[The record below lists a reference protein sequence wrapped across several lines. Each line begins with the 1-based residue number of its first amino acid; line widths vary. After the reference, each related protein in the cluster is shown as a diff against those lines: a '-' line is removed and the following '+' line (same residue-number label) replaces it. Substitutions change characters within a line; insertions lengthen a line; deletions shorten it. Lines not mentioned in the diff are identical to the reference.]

1 MSASGPRRGIER
13 KILNTILQVAIL
25 PLIIAVIV
33 GYITAREGQ
42 GNAVEQSLL
51 TAARKTA
58 DGLRIAAAPHL
69 QKLDA
74 LSKDPRVLAAVQPGD
89 SGEPAALQDP
99 AQRAQLREYL
109 NSQITMIL
117 STPGVPTILSL
128 YDADGRLIAST
139 HEELH
144 TITSEDNGPPKW
156 KDSGI
161 SKPRF
166 LDIDEIASAYA
177 AESVAP
183 VYLNPGERDG
193 LVGFVSQILDITPLL
208 LFAMGIDPA
217 GAAEEA
223 EHAVYQVIYTSEGY
237 HRTSY
242 IAQEGE
248 QGPLNLDVCRTDPT
262 LAKVLQGPEF
272 PRYGTLRIPDYV
284 SRENQTEDVFLA
296 YAQMFD
302 DMDLYIVVYR
312 SAATALRNIHLAG
325 IIAIVFCVGVIAILC
340 LNAYLNIHNSIVRPL
355 SLLNEGAQ
363 IIGQGDLDLKLKI
376 DTGDEIEELAQSFNK
391 MALALKRNIG
401 QLEDSEEKYRGLVTW
416 MRDGVFQTNP
426 QWILDFMNPAGVE
439 IFRHQ
444 NVEEIIGRN
453 ISGMFY
459 NPDDFAQIA
468 SELQQKG
475 FIERRRVW
483 MRRRDERAIIVELS
497 ANTIYGD
504 DNTVIGY
511 EGIFR
516 DLSKS
521 VRLEREARDR
531 AERLSAIS
539 QIANVINSSLE
550 AGRLYESLVVEIK
563 RLIDFDFASLA
574 LLDELG
580 ETFEIRQLWP
590 EARVIELET
599 GAVHDETSCAAW
611 VARERQRL
619 MVADLTRDDV
629 RFSNA
634 EFAPD
639 TRSCLCVPL
648 YATGRIIGTLNLGSE
663 RPEAFRRH
671 DAAVLEQ
678 VAPHVAVAIRNA
690 NLLEN
695 LQVSLEDVTLA
706 REKLHAANEELKSLD
721 EMKTN
726 LLSNVSHEL
735 RTPLVAVMGYT
746 DMIYNGKAGPVTET
760 QKEYL
765 GISLRNI
772 EKLVTLI
779 ENLLDFSRLHRGT
792 ETIVFGVFD
801 LVECVKASIQT
812 MKPVADSRGIDLV
825 LTSPDE
831 PLLVEGD
838 KSKLGQVFNN
848 LLSNGVK
855 FNRKGGNVTVCL
867 RPGTEDIE
875 VTVTDTGIG
884 IPPEALDKVFTRF
897 YQYDSSSTRKYGGT
911 GIGLSIAQDIAR
923 LHGGRITV
931 TSEVGTGTTFRFTL
945 PFKKLAKEKSVARPA
960 DDEAARPVVTEIL
973 VELLTRDS
981 DLSNQVRASLT
992 SEGVNLIQAND
1003 VSQAV
1008 SLARRHSPDCILVDM
1023 NTPAENERVLDAL
1036 LADATIRTLPMVL
1049 VTNDEDLFEKYR
1061 PFVSARLKR
1070 EFRKS
1075 TLLSSIHNAV
1085 SQPAV
1090 PESPLG
1096 GKILCVDDDPDILVF
1111 MRRCLEAD
1119 GYEIDECESGEEAL
1133 NFLRSRDYAL
1143 VLLDIAMPGMD
1154 GWQTCQRIKSDPALA
1169 GIKVYMVT
1177 AKPIDAKNPLTRTS
1191 GCDGLI
1197 QKPFRAEDIVEIVSG
1212 LVKRPH
1218 TARRV

>member
-74 LSKDPRVLAAVQPGD
+74 LSKDPKILAAVQPGS
-89 SGEPAALQDP
+89 SGKPAALQDS
-99 AQRAQLREYL
+99 AQHEQLREYL
-109 NSQITMIL
+109 NSQITMVV
-117 STPGVPTILSL
+117 STPGVPTILTV
-128 YDADGRLIAST
+128 YDAEGHLIAST

-144 TITSEDNGPPKW
+144 TLTSEDNGPGKW
-156 KDSGI
+156 KDSRI
-161 SKPRF
+161 VKPRF
-166 LDIDEIASAYA
+166 LDIDEIGNAYA
-177 AESVAP
+177 AESAAP
-183 VYLNPGERDG
+183 IYQNPEDREG
-193 LVGFVSQILDITPLL
+193 LLGFVAQILDITPLL
-208 LFAMGIDPA
+208 LFAMGIDPTDTA
-217 GAAEEA
+217 DDSL
-223 EHAVYQVIYTSEGY
+223 HAVYQVVYTSEGY
-237 HRTSY
+237 HRTTY
-242 IAQEGE
+242 IARKSE
-248 QGPLNLDVCRTDPT
+248 QGTLNLDVCRTDSA
-262 LAKVLQGPEF
+262 LSKKLQGPESSS
-272 PRYGTLRIPDYV
+272 YGTLRIPGYV
-284 SRENQTEDVFLA
+284 STKSQTEDVFLA

-376 DTGDEIEELAQSFNK
+376 GTGDEIEELAQSFNK

-426 QWILDFMNPAGVE
+426 QWIVGFMNPAGVE
-439 IFRHQ
+439 IFRHED
-444 NVEEIIGRN
+444 VEEIIGRN
-453 ISGMFY
+453 ISDMFY
-459 NPDDFAQIA
+459 NPSDFTQLAR
-468 SELQQKG
+468 ELQHKG
-475 FIERRRVW
+475 FIERRRLW

-504 DNTVIGY
+504 DNSVIGY

-590 EARVIELET
+590 EAKAIELET
-599 GAVHDETSCAAW
+599 GAMHDETSCAAW
-611 VARERQRL
+611 VARERERL
-619 MVADLTRDDV
+619 MVGDLTRDDV

-634 EFAPD
+634 EFAPG

-648 YATGRIIGTLNLGSE
+648 YATGRIIGTFNLGSE
-663 RPEAFRRH
+663 RPDAFRRH

-706 REKLHAANEELKSLD
+706 REKLHEANEELKSLD

-760 QKEYL
+760 QKDYL

-801 LVECVKASIQT
+801 LVECAKASIQT
-812 MKPVADSRGIDLV
+812 MKPVADSQGVELV
-825 LTSPDE
+825 LQAPDE
-831 PLLVEGD
+831 PQLVEGD

-855 FNRKGGNVTVCL
+855 FNHKGGNVTVAL

-875 VTVTDTGIG
+875 VTVSDTGIG
-884 IPPEALDKVFTRF
+884 IPPDALDKVFTRF
-897 YQYDSSSTRKYGGT
+897 YQLDGSSTRKYGGT

-923 LHGGRITV
+923 LHGSRITV
-931 TSEVGTGTTFRFTL
+931 TSEVGEGATFRFTL
-945 PFKKLAKEKSVARPA
+945 PFTKLVRGQSLVQAAVDEPA
-960 DDEAARPVVTEIL
+960 GPLVTEIL

-981 DLSNQVRASLT
+981 DLSNQVRALLS
-992 SEGVNLIQAND
+992 SESVNSIQAQD
-1003 VSQAV
+1003 AAQAIA
-1008 SLARRHSPDCILVDM
+1008 LARRHSPDCILVD
-1023 NTPAENERVLDAL
+1023 ADASEENERLLDVL
-1036 LADATIRTLPMVL
+1036 LADATIQTLPMVL

-1061 PFVSARLKR
+1061 SFISARLKR

-1085 SQPAV
+1085 RQPIV
-1090 PESPLG
+1090 PESSLG
-1096 GKILCVDDDPDILVF
+1096 GKILCVDDDPDVLVF
-1111 MRRCLEAD
+1111 LRRCLETD

-1133 NFLRSRDYAL
+1133 ARLRSREYAL

-1154 GWQTCQRIKSDPALA
+1154 GWETCLRIKSDPALA
-1169 GIKVYMVT
+1169 GIKVFMVT
-1177 AKPIDAKNPLTRTS
+1177 AKPLDAKNPLTKSS
-1191 GCDGLI
+1191 GCDGFI
-1197 QKPFRAEDIVEIVSG
+1197 QKPFRAEDIVEIASR
-1212 LVKRPH
+1212 LLKRPH
-1218 TARRV
+1218 AIRRA